1 MVMTPTIHAKHIREH
16 LPGPMVDS
24 DRGLGG
30 PLSEKVAGQTVA
42 DLLVGQLVDADVV
55 LDGCGQDY

>member
-1 MVMTPTIHAKHIREH
+1 
-16 LPGPMVDS
+16 MVDS